1 MLLNDA
7 KISVF
12 FRITD
17 VFSQILIKNRNNLSN
32 ANAHCILFVFFY
44 QIICNLGSV
53 ISFFYYIFAA

>member
-17 VFSQILIKNRNNLSN
+17 VFSQILIKNRSNLSI
-32 ANAHCILFVFFY
+32 ANAHCVLFVFFY
-44 QIICNLGSV
+44 HLICNIGSG
-53 ISFFYYIFAA
+53 YIVLFI

>member
-17 VFSQILIKNRNNLSN
+17 VFSQILIKNRSNLSI
-32 ANAHCILFVFFY
+32 ANAICVLFVIFY
-44 QIICNLGSV
+44 HFIHNIGSC
-53 ISFFYYIFAA
+53 YIVLLL